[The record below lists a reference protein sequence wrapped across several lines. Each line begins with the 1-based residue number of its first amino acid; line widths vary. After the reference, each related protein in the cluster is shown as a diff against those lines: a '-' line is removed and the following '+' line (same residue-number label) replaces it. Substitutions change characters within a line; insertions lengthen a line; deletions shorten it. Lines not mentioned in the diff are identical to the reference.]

1 MATRAGRYDVILVAA
16 YRQPYIP
23 FYLTTREFFESAKAH
38 MAPDGVL
45 AINVGRTATD
55 TRLVDA
61 LSGTLNAVFP
71 NVFTIESNR
80 RFTNSVIYATS
91 SAATVDQF
99 IARARAETN
108 PKLQPIVAE
117 ALETGDVRKVQPNG
131 IGFTD
136 DLAPV
141 GRRPKAQIKWDAEVS
156 RTGGVPEKQEVPGV
170 RNIIS
175 VGAGKGGVGKSTCAV
190 NIALALS
197 QLGARVG
204 VLDADVYGPNV
215 PILLGAEHE
224 KPYAENEKIIP
235 IQRYG
240 LKIISIAFFI
250 EEDKPA
256 IWRGPMLSGAVRQFL
271 FDVNWGELDYLVVDL
286 PPGTGDVQLTM
297 SQSIPMTGAVVVSTP
312 QDVSTADVGRALQM
326 FNTLKV
332 PNLGLVE
339 NMSFF
344 VCPHCAQ
351 RDDIFGHG
359 GAKALAERMKI
370 PFLGEIPLDR
380 RIREGGGPGVP
391 LLVHEPDA
399 PLAAVYRDVASHL
412 AAQVSIRNF
421 KQASVI
427 PLRTI

>member
-1 MATRAGRYDVILVAA
+1 MAVTQLDEAVVLAALRTVNDPELHRGMVELKMIKDVSVIDPQTIGLTVV
-16 YRQPYIP
+16 
-23 FYLTTREFFESAKAH
+23 LTTPACPLKNRIHDDIDAALATLPG
-38 MAPDGVL
+38 APK
-45 AINVGRTATD
+45 
-55 TRLVDA
+55 
-61 LSGTLNAVFP
+61 S
-71 NVFTIESNR
+71 
-80 RFTNSVIYATS
+80 
-91 SAATVDQF
+91 
-99 IARARAETN
+99 
-108 PKLQPIVAE
+108 
-117 ALETGDVRKVQPNG
+117 
-131 IGFTD
+131 
-136 DLAPV
+136 
-141 GRRPKAQIKWDAEVS
+141 QIKWDAMVS
-156 RTGGVPEKQEVPGV
+156 RTGNVPQKQQIEGVK
-170 RNIIS
+170 NIVS

-197 QLGARVG
+197 QLGARTG

-224 KPYAENEKIIP
+224 KPYAENEKIVP

-240 LKIISIAFFI
+240 IKIISLAFFM
-250 EEDKPA
+250 ETDKPA
-256 IWRGPMLSGAVRQFL
+256 IWRGPMLSNAVRQFL

-312 QDVSTADVGRALQM
+312 QDVATADVGRAIQM

-339 NMSFF
+339 NMSYF
-344 VCPHCAQ
+344 VCPHCGQ
-351 RDDIFGHG
+351 REDIFGHG
-359 GAKALAERMKI
+359 GARALAERMKI
-370 PFLGEIPLDR
+370 PFLGEIPLDK

-391 LLVHEPDA
+391 LMVHEPDS
-399 PLAAVYRDVASHL
+399 PLAAVYKEVASQL

>member
-1 MATRAGRYDVILVAA
+1 MAVTQLSEEIVLKALSSVQDPELHRPMMELKMIKDVSTIDPQTIGLTVV
-16 YRQPYIP
+16 
-23 FYLTTREFFESAKAH
+23 LTTPACPLKNRIHDDIDAA
-38 MAPDGVL
+38 L
-45 AINVGRTATD
+45 A
-55 TRLVDA
+55 
-61 LSGTLNAVFP
+61 TLP
-71 NVFTIESNR
+71 GS
-80 RFTNSVIYATS
+80 
-91 SAATVDQF
+91 
-99 IARARAETN
+99 
-108 PKLQPIVAE
+108 
-117 ALETGDVRKVQPNG
+117 
-131 IGFTD
+131 
-136 DLAPV
+136 
-141 GRRPKAQIKWDAEVS
+141 PKAQIKWDAMVS
-156 RTGGVPEKQEVPGV
+156 RTGNIPQRQEVQGV
-170 RNIIS
+170 KNIVS

-190 NIALALS
+190 NLALALA
-197 QLGARVG
+197 QLGARTG

-224 KPYAENEKIIP
+224 KPYAENEKIVP

-250 EEDKPA
+250 EADKPA

-297 SQSIPMTGAVVVSTP
+297 SQSIPMTGAV
-312 QDVSTADVGRALQM
+312 GRPIQM

-339 NMSFF
+339 NMSYF
-344 VCPHCAQ
+344 VCPHCGQ
-351 RDDIFGHG
+351 REEIFGHG
-359 GAKALAERMKI
+359 GAKSLAERMNI

-391 LLVHEPDA
+391 LMVHEPDS
-399 PLAAVYRDVASHL
+399 PLAGVYRDVASHL

>member
-1 MATRAGRYDVILVAA
+1 MAVEQLTEQSVMAALSTVKDPELHRGMVELKMIQDVALIDPQTIGMRVV
-16 YRQPYIP
+16 
-23 FYLTTREFFESAKAH
+23 LTTPACPLKNRIHDDIDAA
-38 MAPDGVL
+38 L
-45 AINVGRTATD
+45 A
-55 TRLVDA
+55 
-61 LSGTLNAVFP
+61 TLPGA
-71 NVFTIESNR
+71 
-80 RFTNSVIYATS
+80 
-91 SAATVDQF
+91 
-99 IARARAETN
+99 
-108 PKLQPIVAE
+108 
-117 ALETGDVRKVQPNG
+117 
-131 IGFTD
+131 
-136 DLAPV
+136 
-141 GRRPKAQIKWDAEVS
+141 PKAQIKWDSQVS
-156 RTGGVPEKQEVPGV
+156 RTGNIPQRQQIEGVK
-170 RNIIS
+170 NIVS

-190 NIALALS
+190 NLALALS
-197 QLGARVG
+197 DLGARTG

-240 LKIISIAFFI
+240 IKIISLAFFI
-250 EEDKPA
+250 EADKAA

-312 QDVSTADVGRALQM
+312 QDVSTADVGRAIQM

-332 PNLGLVE
+332 PNLGLIE
-339 NMSFF
+339 NMSYF
-344 VCPHCAQ
+344 VCPHCGQ
-351 RDDIFGHG
+351 REEIFGHG
-359 GAKALAERMKI
+359 GAKALAERMHV

-380 RIREGGGPGVP
+380 KIREGGGPGVP
-391 LLVHEPDA
+391 IMVSEPDS
-399 PLAAVYRDVASHL
+399 PLAAVYKDVAQHL

>member
-1 MATRAGRYDVILVAA
+1 MAVTQLTDEIILTALRTVKDPELQRGMVDLKMIQDVSLVDPQTVAM
-16 YRQPYIP
+16 RVV
-23 FYLTTREFFESAKAH
+23 LTTPACPLKNRIHDDIDAA
-38 MAPDGVL
+38 L
-45 AINVGRTATD
+45 ASLPGA
-55 TRLVDA
+55 
-61 LSGTLNAVFP
+61 
-71 NVFTIESNR
+71 
-80 RFTNSVIYATS
+80 
-91 SAATVDQF
+91 
-99 IARARAETN
+99 
-108 PKLQPIVAE
+108 
-117 ALETGDVRKVQPNG
+117 
-131 IGFTD
+131 
-136 DLAPV
+136 
-141 GRRPKAQIKWDAEVS
+141 PKAKITWDAQVS
-156 RTGGVPEKQEVPGV
+156 RTGSVPQLRQVEGV
-170 RNIIS
+170 RNIVS

-190 NIALALS
+190 NLALALA
-197 QLGARVG
+197 QLGARTG

-215 PILLGAEHE
+215 PILLGAERE
-224 KPYAENEKIIP
+224 KPYAQNEKIMP

-240 LKIISIAFFI
+240 IRMISLAFFI
-250 EEDKPA
+250 EADKPA

-297 SQSIPMTGAVVVSTP
+297 AQSIPMTGAVVVSTP
-312 QDVSTADVGRALQM
+312 QDVSTADVGRAIQM

-339 NMSFF
+339 NMSYF
-344 VCPHCAQ
+344 VCPHCGE
-351 RDDIFGHG
+351 REDIFGHG

-391 LLVHEPDA
+391 LMVSEPDS
-399 PLAAVYRDVASHL
+399 PLAAVYRELASRL